1 MTDIQNS
8 KHLETQREQI
18 RNQFASIGDFRP
30 GNLTTFYHKCGK
42 PNCRCAK
49 PEHPRHGSS
58 WILTRKVESKTVTR
72 GVPAEALEQ
81 ARMQIHEHHR
91 FQQLTKQLK

>member
-8 KHLETQREQI
+8 QHLDTQREQI

-30 GNLTTFYHKCGK
+30 GNLTAFFCKCGK

-58 WILTRKVESKTVTR
+58 WILTLKVESKTVTQGCR
-72 GVPAEALEQ
+72 QKPWS
-81 ARMQIHEHHR
+81 
-91 FQQLTKQLK
+91 QLACRSTNIIVFSS